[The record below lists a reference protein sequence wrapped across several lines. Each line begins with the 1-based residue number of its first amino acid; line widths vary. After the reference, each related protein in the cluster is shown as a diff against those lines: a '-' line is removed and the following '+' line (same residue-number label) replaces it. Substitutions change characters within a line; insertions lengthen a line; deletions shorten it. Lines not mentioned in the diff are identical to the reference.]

1 MDCNA
6 NRTQSIHNRPSR
18 LTGPTAHPA
27 ASAVVRAICQVI
39 SFRSFRRPSTGLQ
52 YLQRSMAV
60 ETYGYPLRMASYSHG
75 QSEAQFSH
83 LSERHGSAPRSL
95 PPIRD
100 RDAPLDFARGRLLS
114 WLHPASCR
122 ARPDRGR
129 HWRRCAAGG
138 PTNPRCAGSDRVRP
152 LHSPR
157 NLVCCRTSHAFV
169 ACRGNSPQN
178 RTRAADRGRRPHV
191 RVPGCAQPTCQAC
204 PQIPPDTPF
213 GRHRPGLLASAPL
226 CRHDA
231 RDLPG
236 IWPARGARQPRL
248 RRKRRESPR
257 DLWRQCRGHLAV
269 RPIHGALLRDANH
282 RVPRRTPRPGEVH
295 PRGRRASQVSLRAFP
310 GVAARPG
317 GLQRRR
323 NRRPAR
329 HRPAE
334 DPRFLETAPA

>member
-75 QSEAQFSH
+75 QSEAHFSH

-100 RDAPLDFARGRLLS
+100 RDAPLDFARDRLLS

-122 ARPDRGR
+122 ARPGR
-129 HWRRCAAGG
+129 RRRCAAGG

-157 NLVCCRTSHAFV
+157 DLVGCRSNDAFV
-169 ACRGNSPQN
+169 AWRGKPSRIGP
-178 RTRAADRGRRPHV
+178 AP
-191 RVPGCAQPTCQAC
+191 PT
-204 PQIPPDTPF
+204 
-213 GRHRPGLLASAPL
+213 ASAPPMSEFRVVL
-226 CRHDA
+226 NQLSGLPSNTSRHTVRPSSPRPSERAATRHDA
-231 RDLPG
+231 RHLPG
-236 IWPARGARQPRL
+236 IWPTRGARQPRL
-248 RRKRRESPR
+248 RRKRGDPARP
-257 DLWRQCRGHLAV
+257 LA
-269 RPIHGALLRDANH
+269 PT
-282 RVPRRTPRPGEVH
+282 PRRWQFVPSTARSYGMRTTASLAETP
-295 PRGRRASQVSLRAFP
+295 
-310 GVAARPG
+310 
-317 GLQRRR
+317 
-323 NRRPAR
+323 
-329 HRPAE
+329 
-334 DPRFLETAPA
+334 DPEKST